1 MAAFYGIELTKKEL
15 VGSVTINWK
24 QGSFLGIGGDHSQ
37 KYNIFNYETPHKS
50 LIPLYIQHDYDS
62 PEKIVCN
69 EKMQYGMNK
78 GVFFMVLHDKSQTP
92 YQHHFI
98 QTEIQ
103 KNLYKANEILKNYS
117 ANYGDMS
124 WAAGDYLHTLSS
136 S

>member
-24 QGSFLGIGGDHSQ
+24 QRSFLGIGGDHSQ

-50 LIPLYIQHDYDS
+50 LVPLYVQHDYVS
-62 PEKIVCN
+62 PDKIVCN
-69 EKMQYGMNK
+69 EKMQYGMNN
-78 GVFFMVLHDKSQTP
+78 GVFFVVLHDKSQTP
-92 YQHHFI
+92 YQHRFI

>member
-1 MAAFYGIELTKKEL
+1 MAPFYGMELTKKEL
-15 VGSVTINWK
+15 VGSLTINWK
-24 QGSFLGIGGDHSQ
+24 QGSFLGIGADHSQ
-37 KYNIFNYETPHKS
+37 KYNRFNYETPHKA
-50 LIPLYIQHDYDS
+50 LILLYIQHDYDS

-69 EKMQYGMNK
+69 EKMQYGMND

-92 YQHHFI
+92 YQHRFI
-98 QTEIQ
+98 QTDIQ

-117 ANYGDMS
+117 ANYVDMS